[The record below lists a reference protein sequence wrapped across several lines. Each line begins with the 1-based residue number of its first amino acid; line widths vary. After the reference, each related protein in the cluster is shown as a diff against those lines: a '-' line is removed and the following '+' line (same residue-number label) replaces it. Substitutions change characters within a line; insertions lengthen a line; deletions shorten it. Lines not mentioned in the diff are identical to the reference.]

1 MTLSLAGYKVNEFN
15 PRSQLPSPLLLLLSR
30 SLTHTPSVSCFLIP
44 VPEDLS
50 LEERDEL
57 SNIRRRKKE
66 LLDDIEVS
74 TNHRDILFFIV
85 RACFVSRDNL

>member
-1 MTLSLAGYKVNEFN
+1 MWFHFPLSLC
-15 PRSQLPSPLLLLLSR
+15 L
-30 SLTHTPSVSCFLIP
+30 P

-74 TNHRDILFFIV
+74 DSQMVVVT
-85 RACFVSRDNL
+85 